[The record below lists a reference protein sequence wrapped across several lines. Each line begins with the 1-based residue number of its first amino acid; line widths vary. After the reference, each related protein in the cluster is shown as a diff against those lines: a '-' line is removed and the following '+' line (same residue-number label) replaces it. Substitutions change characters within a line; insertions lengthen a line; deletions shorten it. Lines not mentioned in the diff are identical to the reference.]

1 METFDEASLPM
12 NLISFMAFNEVIF
25 DESYQSPYYIQ
36 TIKSTFLCISYTIPA
51 TLVNKHF

>member
-12 NLISFMAFNEVIF
+12 DLISFMAFNEVIF
-25 DESYQSPYYIQ
+25 DESYQSPYYIK
-36 TIKSTFLCISYTIPA
+36 TIKSTFLCVYYTIPT

>member
-12 NLISFMAFNEVIF
+12 DLISFMAFNEVIF
-25 DESYQSPYYIQ
+25 DESYQSPFYIK
-36 TIKSTFLCISYTIPA
+36 TIKSTFLCIFYTIPA